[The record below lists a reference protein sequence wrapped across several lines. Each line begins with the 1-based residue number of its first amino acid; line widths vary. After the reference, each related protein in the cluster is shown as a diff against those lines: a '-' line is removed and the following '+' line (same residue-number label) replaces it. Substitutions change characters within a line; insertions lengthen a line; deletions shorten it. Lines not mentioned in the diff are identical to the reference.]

1 MPQGS
6 VLGPTLYL
14 LYTRDISVYEE
25 TIITTFVDD
34 TSILVRG
41 RGIEESTNKLQTTIN
56 QTNTWTKKWRI
67 KLNGTKSTHIN
78 FTNRKIDLVP
88 VTINSQVIPYSNT
101 AKYLGMTLN
110 SAGRS
115 MLR

>member
-1 MPQGS
+1 MSQGS

-14 LYTRDISVYEE
+14 LYTRDIPVYEE
-25 TIITTFVDD
+25 TIITTFAYD

-41 RGIEESTNKLQTTIN
+41 RIIEESTNTLQTAIN
-56 QTNTWTKKWRI
+56 QINTWTKKWRI
-67 KLNGTKSTHIN
+67 KLNETKSTHTN
-78 FTNRKIDLVP
+78 FTNRTIDLVP

-101 AKYLGMTLN
+101 AKYLGMTLD
-110 SAGRS
+110 SAGKS